1 MYPVEIRITRRRF
14 SEFWGDVPPEDCSFL
29 QVSTPVGNPVL
40 IFTFVE
46 EHELGVPATTAELDY
61 LNKIYN
67 S

>member
-1 MYPVEIRITRRRF
+1 MQPVEIRITRRRF
-14 SEFWGDVPPEDCSFL
+14 SEFWGDVPPEDCAFL

-46 EHELGVPATTAELDY
+46 EHELGAQATQAELDY
-61 LNKIYN
+61 LEKLFN